1 MGIKYGEILRCW
13 PAARS
18 RPASTT
24 SAIFPIPAPAP
35 SCCKRSAVL
44 QLPGLLLNGAVL
56 QQLRG
61 VGRPLSSVRLSPAPV
76 PCGRGQPSH
85 GALCRCGRGR
95 PSPGADVAGM
105 VHTDAH
111 AGAFSC
117 LVAHLTWAPSAFPI
131 SPVPLTP
138 MHTYAHSHLGARL
151 ARAAH
156 VGTIGE
162 RPLIRVQAELPRHWM
177 CLRPWGGRVRWLGY
191 VWGATARI
199 GSAGIRISMED
210 RSPACTN
217 THAHAC
223 SRTPTPTHA
232 PTHPPTHTQ
241 T

>member
-1 MGIKYGEILRCW
+1 MQCLGQRSDDRWRASRRLPAHIRGLRTIRVAGSPQHYSHYYEGVLTLLRRTIKVRALLHQHWVGRTLGIKYGEILRCW

-44 QLPGLLLNGAVL
+44 QLPGLLLNGAAL

-138 MHTYAHSHLGARL
+138 MHTYAQSHL
-151 ARAAH
+151 
-156 VGTIGE
+156 
-162 RPLIRVQAELPRHWM
+162 RP
-177 CLRPWGGRVRWLGY
+177 
-191 VWGATARI
+191 
-199 GSAGIRISMED
+199 
-210 RSPACTN
+210 CT
-217 THAHAC
+217 
-223 SRTPTPTHA
+223 RTPIPT
-232 PTHPPTHTQ
+232 
-241 T
+241 